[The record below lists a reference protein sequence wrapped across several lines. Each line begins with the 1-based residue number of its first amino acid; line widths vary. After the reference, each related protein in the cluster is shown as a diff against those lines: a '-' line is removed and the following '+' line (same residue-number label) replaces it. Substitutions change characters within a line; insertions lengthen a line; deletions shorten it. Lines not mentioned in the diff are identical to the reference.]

1 MNVFTAVVRIGNDP
15 EQKFTGDG
23 TSIVSFNG
31 AVDSGFGNN
40 KTTTWIRYNVWGKRG
55 ESVLPYLAKGNQV
68 AVTGELSNRKWTDK
82 EGQDRYSLEVRVNE
96 LTLIGGKQDKPQ
108 QDRQEAPQRNAQG
121 ASRSN
126 DLGDDIPF
134 SKRADY

>member
-31 AVDSGFGNN
+31 AVDSGFGD
-40 KTTTWIRYNVWGKRG
+40 KKVTTWIRYSLFGKRG
-55 ESVLPYLAKGNQV
+55 ESVYPYLAKGNQV
-68 AVTGELSNRKWTDK
+68 AVSGELANRKWVDK

-96 LTLIGGKQDKPQ
+96 LTLIGGKQDKPAQ
-108 QDRQEAPQRNAQG
+108 QAPSESPAPAPKKPSFEDMG
-121 ASRSN
+121 S
-126 DLGDDIPF
+126 DIPF
-134 SKRADY
+134 